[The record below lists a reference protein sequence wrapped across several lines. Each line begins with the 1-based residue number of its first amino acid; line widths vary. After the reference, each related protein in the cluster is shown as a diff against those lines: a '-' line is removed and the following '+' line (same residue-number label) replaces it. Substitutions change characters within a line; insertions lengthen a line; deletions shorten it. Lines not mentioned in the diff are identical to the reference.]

1 MQAVPPATRSLPRV
15 PGSRSL
21 LGAFEGIEGGRAAC
35 GWVFDVAE
43 PGRRCTVQLRI
54 DGRPVAQAEA
64 LLPRPDL
71 GAAGP
76 RAECG
81 FRLSVPPGAFDG
93 AIHWAEIR
101 LLPEGLRLGPARP
114 LAGLVAE
121 DQPGARRFSVDSILR
136 LQDGT
141 IDLDRVF
148 PPAFLERHGVR
159 AAVAYA
165 YVWLLKRPPDRGGW
179 EHYSGRIL
187 AGELTLGGFLREIGA
202 SEDAARARRAGI
214 DLLSEFSLVLA
225 AASRL
230 PGEGE
235 G

>member
-1 MQAVPPATRSLPRV
+1 MQAASRSLPRV

-21 LGAFEGIEGGRAAC
+21 LGAFEGIEGGRLAC

-43 PGRRCTVQLRI
+43 PERRCIVQLRI

-64 LLPRPDL
+64 GLPRPDL
-71 GAAGP
+71 GAGP

-81 FRLSVPPGAFDG
+81 FRLAVPAAGFDG
-93 AIHWAEIR
+93 AIHWAEVR

-114 LAGLVAE
+114 LTGLVAE
-121 DQPGARRFSVDSILR
+121 DRPEARRFSVNSILR
-136 LQDGT
+136 LQDGP

-165 YVWLLKRPPDRGGW
+165 YVWLLKRPPDPDGW
-179 EHYSGRIL
+179 EHYARRIE

-230 PGEGE
+230 PGAG